1 MARRST
7 PEFCECAELQIATF
21 FKLTQQNRQP
31 IVQVAAVFDVGLRA
45 ASPKTIHGMLPLEI
59 SEVSLDQVKCFIE
72 CFIVLNY
79 ASFFVYY
86 MLLFVRFLV
95 TFLFVGD
102 HVRTYDFNF
111 HLRFLLRVISN
122 L

>member
-1 MARRST
+1 MRASVLGR
-7 PEFCECAELQIATF
+7 
-21 FKLTQQNRQP
+21 
-31 IVQVAAVFDVGLRA
+31 VAARARLLDIVFLHLL
-45 ASPKTIHGMLPLEI
+45 S
-59 SEVSLDQVKCFIE
+59 SLDQVKCFIE

>member
-1 MARRST
+1 
-7 PEFCECAELQIATF
+7 
-21 FKLTQQNRQP
+21 
-31 IVQVAAVFDVGLRA
+31 
-45 ASPKTIHGMLPLEI
+45 
-59 SEVSLDQVKCFIE
+59 
-72 CFIVLNY
+72 
-79 ASFFVYY
+79 